1 MTNTWLLK
9 ISLACTILGITYLS
23 LSPSPEVTAGNDK
36 VGHLIAY
43 GVLMIHVGWLFPRN
57 KLWLAAIL
65 SFLYGAFMEFG
76 QYFVPGRFVSSL
88 DLLANTAGV
97 LLGWGFVLV
106 THNWVRRRL
115 GF

>member
-1 MTNTWLLK
+1 
-9 ISLACTILGITYLS
+9 LGITYLS

-43 GVLMIHVGWLFPRN
+43 SVLMMHVGWLFPRN
-57 KLWLAAIL
+57 KLWFAAVL
-65 SFLYGAFMEFG
+65 SFFYGAFMEFG

-88 DLLANTAGV
+88 DLLANTIGV
-97 LLGWGFVLV
+97 VIGWGIVLF
-106 THNWVRRRL
+106 TYNWMRRRL